1 MNLWIAPASDDASY
15 NNLPRSLSR
24 HVSPETLAKFG
35 LPSPIH
41 AWGARRGPKTTK
53 IVLQGMKPGDLCL
66 FYTQSSDRSAKK
78 YNWAG
83 RIAQTLQNGDL
94 AKAIWNDPGFELIY
108 LMDEVWP
115 VTMTIEEWSKIS
127 GFAIN
132 APLGLTRVGETAV
145 GKINAAFGS
154 VEKFVRSVHLQG
166 QQATPPAPLPPI
178 KVPIRIPAVVQD
190 QVNISQV
197 DGSRHIHRYAA
208 GRGFSFGISSVRLL
222 LASLR
227 SKPFVILAG
236 NSGTG
241 KSRLVRLFAEAS
253 GATVAN
259 GRFTMIPVRPDW
271 NDSSELLGFFDL
283 SGAFIPGQ
291 LIVPIL
297 LAHRNPEKPFFVC
310 LDEMNLARVEHYF
323 SDFLSIIESRRKDG
337 SAVTTD
343 PILKEAHLQKM
354 KADGLSPAV
363 LEALNHLKARGQALG
378 LPANLY
384 VVGTVNM
391 DETTQPF
398 SRKVLDRAN
407 TIEFNDIDLLQG
419 LDEDVAASEVPPLD
433 LGQAFFRPEFTTL
446 NDLLSAHRDKAKV
459 IAQTISDLNQ
469 DLGLAG
475 FEVGYRVRDEAT
487 SFAVYASDAGLSDE
501 EVNEAIVLQK
511 ILPRVQGSSPRVE
524 KLLMSLLKRLKGDS
538 DVPDENDP
546 ELSHK
551 LAALRVDDEASA
563 IVRKI
568 AGMLILFREE
578 NFTSFWLA

>member
-1 MNLWIAPASDDASY
+1 MNLWTVPAADEASLL
-15 NNLPRSLSR
+15 NIPKSLSNSIA
-24 HVSPETLAKFG
+24 SPILTRFG
-35 LPSPIH
+35 LPTPQF
-41 AWGARRGPKTTK
+41 AWGAKTGTNNTTN
-53 IVLQGMKPGDLCL
+53 VVERMKPGDICL
-66 FYTQSSDRSAKK
+66 FYTISTNGPGSR
-78 YNWAG
+78 YNYAG
-83 RIAQTLQNGDL
+83 RIASTKQNREL
-94 AKAIWNDPGFELIY
+94 AQAIWGNPDFELVY
-108 LMDEVWP
+108 LMDETWP
-115 VTMTIEEWSKIS
+115 ISMTIQEWAQIA
-127 GFAIN
+127 GY
-132 APLGLTRVGETAV
+132 APRAPQGLSRVGDPIRNSIIAS
-145 GKINAAFGS
+145 FGS
-154 VEKFVRSVHLQG
+154 LERWARSLNPSG
-166 QQATPPAPLPPI
+166 TQQTPPSVQPSLP
-178 KVPIRIPAVVQD
+178 VQQTLIQ
-190 QVNISQV
+190 QVKQPEAKSAIDVTQYIYKYAIS
-197 DGSRHIHRYAA
+197 RAFR
-208 GRGFSFGISSVRLL
+208 FGISSIRRL
-222 LASLR
+222 LASLKA
-227 SKPFVILAG
+227 KPFVILAG

-283 SGAFIPGQ
+283 GGSFIPGQ
-291 LIVPIL
+291 LIAPIL
-297 LAHRNPEKPFFVC
+297 LAHRNPERPFFVC

-446 NDLLSAHRDKAKV
+446 NDLLPAHRDKAKV

>member
-1 MNLWIAPASDDASY
+1 
-15 NNLPRSLSR
+15 
-24 HVSPETLAKFG
+24 
-35 LPSPIH
+35 
-41 AWGARRGPKTTK
+41 
-53 IVLQGMKPGDLCL
+53 MKPGDLCL

-115 VTMTIEEWSKIS
+115 VSMTIEEWSKIS

-145 GKINAAFGS
+145 GKINAVFGS

-166 QQATPPAPLPPI
+166 HQNPPPAPLPPI
-178 KVPIRIPAVVQD
+178 KVPIPIPAAVQD
-190 QVNISQV
+190 RVNISQV

-208 GRGFSFGISSVRLL
+208 GKGFSFGISAVRLL

-259 GRFTMIPVRPDW
+259 GQFTMIPVRPDW

-283 SGAFIPGQ
+283 NGEFIPGH
-291 LIVPIL
+291 LIAPL
-297 LAHRNPEKPFFVC
+297 LMAHYNTVKPFFVC

-323 SDFLSIIESRRKDG
+323 SDFLSIIESRHNNG
-337 SAVTTD
+337 SFIDTD
-343 PILKEAHLQKM
+343 PILKEAQLQRM
-354 KADGLSPAV
+354 KTAALPPSAI
-363 LEALNHLKARGQALG
+363 EALEFLRSRQQLLG
-378 LPANLY
+378 FPENLY
-384 VVGTVNM
+384 FVGTVNM

-419 LDEDVAASEVPPLD
+419 LDEDVGTAEVPPLE
-433 LGQAFFRPEFTTL
+433 LRQSFFRPEYTSL
-446 NDLLSAHRDKAKV
+446 NDLLPEHRDKARQ
-459 IAQTISDLNQ
+459 IAQTITDLND

-475 FEVGYRVRDEAT
+475 FEVGYRVRDEAAA
-487 SFAVYASDAGLSDE
+487 FAVYASDAGLSDE
-501 EVNEAIVLQK
+501 EINEAIVLQK

>member
-1 MNLWIAPASDDASY
+1 MNLWTVPAADEAALL
-15 NNLPRSLSR
+15 NIPKSLSSA
-24 HVSPETLAKFG
+24 VAPTVLAHFK
-35 LPSPIH
+35 LPSPLF
-41 AWGARRGPKTTK
+41 AWGARTGNNNTPF
-53 IVLQGMKPGDLCL
+53 VLERMKPGDICL
-66 FYTQSSDRSAKK
+66 FYTISTNAPGSR
-78 YNWAG
+78 YNYAG
-83 RIAQTLQNGDL
+83 RVARTTQNRELAQ
-94 AKAIWNDPGFELIY
+94 AIWANPDFELVY
-108 LMDEVWP
+108 LMDETWP
-115 VTMTIEEWSKIS
+115 ISMTIQEWAQIA
-127 GFAIN
+127 GY
-132 APLGLTRVGETAV
+132 APRAPQGLSRVGDPIKQRIVAT
-145 GKINAAFGS
+145 FGS
-154 VEKFVRSVHLQG
+154 LDSWARSINSNPHQTAPNV
-166 QQATPPAPLPPI
+166 TEPIPPPAAPQP
-178 KVPIRIPAVVQD
+178 VQQPQAKSPVD
-190 QVNISQV
+190 VTQYIYKYAIS
-197 DGSRHIHRYAA
+197 RAFR
-208 GRGFSFGISSVRLL
+208 FGISSIRRL
-222 LASLR
+222 LASLKA
-227 SKPFVILAG
+227 KPFVILAG

-253 GATVAN
+253 GAAVGN

-283 SGAFIPGQ
+283 AGDFIPGQ
-291 LIVPIL
+291 LIAPLL

-337 SAVTTD
+337 MSITTD
-343 PILKEAHLQKM
+343 PILKESQLQKM
-354 KADGLSPAV
+354 KTTGLSAPV
-363 LEALNHLKARGQALG
+363 LEALNHLKGRLQPLG
-378 LPANLY
+378 LPENLY

-419 LDEDVAASEVPPLD
+419 LDEEVKAADVPPLNLD
-433 LGQAFFRPEFTTL
+433 QSFFRPEFTTL
-446 NDLLSAHRDKAKV
+446 QDLLPAHREKAKQ
-459 IAQTISDLNQ
+459 IAQTISELNR

-475 FEVGYRVRDEAT
+475 FEVGYRVRDEAS

-501 EVNEAIVLQK
+501 EINEAIVLQK

-538 DVPDENDP
+538 DVPDENGP
-546 ELSHK
+546 ELDHK
-551 LAALRVDDEASA
+551 LAALRVDGEASA

>member
-1 MNLWIAPASDDASY
+1 MNIWIVAAADDASFA
-15 NNLPRSLSR
+15 NIPKSLTASLSTELLKAHGIQISGDVR
-24 HVSPETLAKFG
+24 
-35 LPSPIH
+35 
-41 AWGARRGPKTTK
+41 AWGAKNGEVNNTN
-53 IVLQGMKPGDLCL
+53 VLARMKEGDLCL
-66 FYTQSSDRSAKK
+66 FYTQSTPGSARS
-78 YNWAG
+78 YNWAASVRG
-83 RIAQTLQNGDL
+83 VVQSKSL
-94 AKAIWNDPGFELIY
+94 AEAIWGDPAFELIY
-108 LMDEVWP
+108 FLNPATAVRIEKSTINQLLGYGPDYFPRGLMRP
-115 VTMTIEEWSKIS
+115 KIS
-127 GFAIN
+127 AEQVLHIAEIVNVHHPRESTMERQQSHVCEVGFKPNEPTA
-132 APLGLTRVGETAV
+132 LTIHISAYC
-145 GKINAAFGS
+145 
-154 VEKFVRSVHLQG
+154 RS
-166 QQATPPAPLPPI
+166 
-178 KVPIRIPAVVQD
+178 
-190 QVNISQV
+190 
-197 DGSRHIHRYAA
+197 
-208 GRGFSFGISSVRLL
+208 RGFWFPPSSLRRLY
-222 LASLR
+222 ASLR
-227 SKPFVILAG
+227 AKPFVILAG

-241 KSRLVRLFAEAS
+241 KSRLVRLFSEAS
-253 GATVAN
+253 GATIAN

-283 SGAFIPGQ
+283 GGSFIPGQ
-291 LIVPIL
+291 LIAPIL

-337 SAVTTD
+337 LAVTTD
-343 PILKEAHLQKM
+343 PILKESHLQKM
-354 KADGLSPAV
+354 KADGLSPTV

-391 DETTQPF
+391 DESTQPF

-419 LDEDVAASEVPPLD
+419 LDEEVAASEVPPLD
-433 LGQAFFRPEFTTL
+433 LGQAFFRTEFTTL
-446 NDLLSAHRDKAKV
+446 NDLLPAHRDKAKV

-551 LAALRVDDEASA
+551 LAALRVDGEASA

>member
-1 MNLWIAPASDDASY
+1 MKVLIVYVGQGSTENYEHGIQHGVWGFKANRRPNVDFGPGDYILFGRDFKGGSPRLPASEWTQHSVGEIAWAKITSKLERQNGLEWPDEKRAGQVIYPFRLTFGETQRLKRDIQ
-15 NNLPRSLSR
+15 LSGKDQLTPELAEALR
-24 HVSPETLAKFG
+24 LSAIANSGYVRELEKWPFDSPQ
-35 LPSPIH
+35 LPSAP
-41 AWGARRGPKTTK
+41 P
-53 IVLQGMKPGDLCL
+53 KPGQQQP
-66 FYTQSSDRSAKK
+66 THETIQPPPQAA
-78 YNWAG
+78 AG
-83 RIAQTLQNGDL
+83 DV
-94 AKAIWNDPGFELIY
+94 LI
-108 LMDEVWP
+108 EVESF
-115 VTMTIEEWSKIS
+115 MAAR
-127 GFAIN
+127 GFAFSS
-132 APLGLTRVGETAV
+132 RVLR
-145 GKINAAFGS
+145 AF
-154 VEKFVRSVHLQG
+154 
-166 QQATPPAPLPPI
+166 
-178 KVPIRIPAVVQD
+178 
-190 QVNISQV
+190 
-197 DGSRHIHRYAA
+197 Y
-208 GRGFSFGISSVRLL
+208 
-222 LASLR
+222 ASLR
-227 SKPFVILAG
+227 AKPFVILAG

-241 KSRLVRLFAEAS
+241 KSRLVRLFSEAS
-253 GATVAN
+253 GATVVN
-259 GRFTMIPVRPDW
+259 GQFTMIPVRPDW

-283 SGAFIPGQ
+283 GGAFIPGQ
-291 LIVPIL
+291 LIAPVL

-343 PILKEAHLQKM
+343 PILKEPHLQKM
-354 KADGLSPAV
+354 KADGLSPAA

-446 NDLLSAHRDKAKV
+446 NDLLPAHRDKAKV

-551 LAALRVDDEASA
+551 LAALRVDGEASA

>member
-1 MNLWIAPASDDASY
+1 MKVLIVYVGQGSTENYEHGIQHGVWGFKPNKRPNVDFGPGDYILFGRDFKGGSPRLPASEWTQHSVGEIAW
-15 NNLPRSLSR
+15 
-24 HVSPETLAKFG
+24 AKITSK
-35 LPSPIH
+35 LE
-41 AWGARRGPKTTK
+41 R
-53 IVLQGMKPGDLCL
+53 
-66 FYTQSSDRSAKK
+66 
-78 YNWAG
+78 
-83 RIAQTLQNGDL
+83 QNGLEWPDEKRAGQVIYPFRLTFGEPQRLKRDIQLSGKDQLTPEL
-94 AKAIWNDPGFELIY
+94 AEALRLSAIANSGYVRELEKWPFDSLQPPSAPPKLEEQQPSTDAIQSPPQAAAGDV
-108 LMDEVWP
+108 LIEVESF
-115 VTMTIEEWSKIS
+115 MAAR
-127 GFAIN
+127 GFAFS
-132 APLGLTRVGETAV
+132 TRVLR
-145 GKINAAFGS
+145 AF
-154 VEKFVRSVHLQG
+154 
-166 QQATPPAPLPPI
+166 
-178 KVPIRIPAVVQD
+178 
-190 QVNISQV
+190 
-197 DGSRHIHRYAA
+197 Y
-208 GRGFSFGISSVRLL
+208 
-222 LASLR
+222 ASLR

-241 KSRLVRLFAEAS
+241 KSRLVRLFSEAS
-253 GATVAN
+253 GATVVN
-259 GRFTMIPVRPDW
+259 GQFTMIPVRPDW

-291 LIVPIL
+291 LITPIL

-343 PILKEAHLQKM
+343 PILKESHLRKM
-354 KADGLSPAV
+354 KEDGLSSAV

-384 VVGTVNM
+384 VIGTVNM

-446 NDLLSAHRDKAKV
+446 NDLLPAHRGKAKV

>member
-1 MNLWIAPASDDASY
+1 MNLWIAPASDDASFK
-15 NNLPRSLSR
+15 NIPRSLSAPVR
-24 HVSPETLAKFG
+24 PETLERYN
-35 LPSPIH
+35 LPTPLK
-41 AWGARRGPKTTK
+41 AWGARRGKNTK
-53 IVLQGMKPGDLCL
+53 LVLEGMRPGDICL
-66 FYTQSSDRSAKK
+66 FYTQSADHSPKK

-83 RIAQTLQNGDL
+83 RIVQTLQNEKL
-94 AKAIWNDPGFELIY
+94 AEAIWGDSSFELIY
-108 LMDEVWP
+108 LMDEVWSISIT
-115 VTMTIEEWSKIS
+115 VEDWANIS
-127 GFAIN
+127 GYATN
-132 APLGLTRVGETAV
+132 APLGLRRVGRD
-145 GKINAAFGS
+145 AAERIIAKFGGLES
-154 VEKFVRSVHLQG
+154 YVRSASVKTQNN
-166 QQATPPAPLPPI
+166 PIPESLPPI
-178 KVPIRIPAVVQD
+178 KVPVVIPVVVQD
-190 QVNISQV
+190 LGQPSQV
-197 DGSRHIHRYAA
+197 DGSRHIHQYAL
-208 GRGFSFGISSVRLL
+208 GRRFSFGIAAVRLL

-253 GATVAN
+253 GATVTN
-259 GRFTMIPVRPDW
+259 GQFTMIPVRPDW

-283 SGAFIPGQ
+283 AGDFIPGQ
-291 LIVPIL
+291 LIAPIL
-297 LAHRNPEKPFFVC
+297 LAHRNPEKPYFVC

-337 SAVTTD
+337 ISITTD
-343 PILKEAHLQKM
+343 PILKDGHLQQM
-354 KADGLSPAV
+354 KTAGLSSPV
-363 LEALNHLKARGQALG
+363 LEALHYLKAQGHSLG
-378 LPANLY
+378 LPENLY

-419 LDEDVAASEVPPLD
+419 LDEEVKASDVPPLNLD
-433 LGQAFFRPEFTTL
+433 QSFFKPEYTTL
-446 NDLLSAHRDKAKV
+446 NDLLPVHRDKAKQ

-469 DLGLAG
+469 HLGIAG
-475 FEVGYRVRDEAT
+475 FEVGYRVRDEAS

-501 EVNEAIVLQK
+501 EINEAIVLQK

-546 ELSHK
+546 ELAHK
-551 LAALRVDDEASA
+551 LAVLRMDGEASA